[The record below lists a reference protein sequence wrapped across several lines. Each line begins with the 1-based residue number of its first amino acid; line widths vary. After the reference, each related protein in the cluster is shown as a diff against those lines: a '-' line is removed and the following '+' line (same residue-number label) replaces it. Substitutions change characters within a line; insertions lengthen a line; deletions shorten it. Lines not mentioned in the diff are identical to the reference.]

1 MITRNSLAKQWLD
14 TVMESY
20 KRNDPGIVEK
30 SIMALTLLEQLSVEG
45 LDFIFKGGTSL
56 MLLLGNFN
64 RFSLDIDI
72 LLPYKPENLE
82 DIFNKICSKGIFK
95 NCSEDKRK
103 AASNVPKVHYSFA
116 WDSIIDGTE
125 RTVLLDILF
134 QETGNRELL
143 KIPIKHRVIETV
155 PPEVPVKV
163 QSVDALLGDKLT
175 AFAPNTTGIP
185 YDVEKDIE
193 IIKQLFDLGILFDNL
208 DNLNSV
214 HTSFTQNCLQE
225 LSYRQLRL
233 SEEEVLNDCFD
244 TALTLVYRGAY
255 KAENFSRLMT
265 GIRGFR
271 NFVFNSSYS
280 QEDAIRSAAKVM
292 YLVQAI
298 LSGKDKCEKF
308 ETPEDVRELIITD
321 LKWSK
326 LNKIKKT
333 DPEAFFYLFSAVK
346 LLGG

>member
-1 MITRNSLAKQWLD
+1 MITRNSATKEWLD
-14 TVMESY
+14 TVMKSY

-30 SIMALTLLEQLSVEG
+30 TIMALTLLEQLSVEG

-56 MLLLGNFN
+56 MLLLDSYN

-72 LLPYKPENLE
+72 LLPDKPNNLE
-82 DIFNKICSKGIFK
+82 DIFNRICSNGMFK
-95 NCSEDKRK
+95 SWSEDKRK
-103 AASNVPKVHYSFA
+103 TPSNVPKVHYGFVWNST
-116 WDSIIDGTE
+116 IDGTE

-163 QSVDALLGDKLT
+163 QSVDSLLGDKLT

-185 YDVEKDIE
+185 YAVEKEVE
-193 IIKQLFDLGILFDNL
+193 IIKQLFDLGILFDELN
-208 DNLNSV
+208 NLNSV

-233 SEEEVLNDCFD
+233 NEEVVLNDCFD
-244 TALTLVYRGAY
+244 TALTLVYKGAY
-255 KAENFSRLMT
+255 KTEDFSRLMK
-265 GIRGFR
+265 GIRGFK

-292 YLVQAI
+292 YLVQTI
-298 LSGKDKCEKF
+298 LSGKDKYEKF
-308 ETPEDVRELIITD
+308 ETPEVVRELTIND
-321 LKWSK
+321 PKWSK

-333 DPEAFFYLFSAVK
+333 DPEAFFYLFNAVK